1 MTKDPNDK
9 KKKVVNYMKYAGL
22 GTQMAAILAIGI
34 WGGQK
39 LDAYFGNESPA
50 ITMLLVLFLFTGIMY
65 KLFKELS

>member
-1 MTKDPNDK
+1 MTKEPKDN

-50 ITMLLVLFLFTGIMY
+50 ITMLLVLFLFTGIMF